1 MARDLPS
8 SFVVLYMR
16 ILNILI
22 TFFILFVLTE
32 VTAQVPKQTPEGTK
46 VPYIIEGNDTI
57 LVINLPVVNV
67 TDFSPDYMK
76 NLQAYYRLRFNV
88 IKVYPYAKLAAVK
101 INELNGHLALLGSN
115 RERKRYTKE
124 FEQQLRK
131 DFQQSLENLSVNQG
145 KIFIKLVDRETGH
158 TSYDMIKD
166 LKGSFNAFVY
176 QTTARLF
183 GHNLK
188 DRYNPEGD
196 DKTIESIVQQI
207 ESGRIN

>member
-1 MARDLPS
+1 
-8 SFVVLYMR
+8 MR

-166 LKGSFNAFVY
+166 LKG
-176 QTTARLF
+176 
-183 GHNLK
+183 
-188 DRYNPEGD
+188 
-196 DKTIESIVQQI
+196 
-207 ESGRIN
+207 